1 MLLIDLY
8 TAVVLEATGRD
19 SIPQSDWDDVRLYIP
34 QRPRVTLRMLS
45 LSKHGCF
52 TQRASRSRFNSSD
65 SRLDII
71 IARAADAETVRS
83 RRDPDPAVRCCS
95 AHVR

>member
-34 QRPRVTLRMLS
+34 ETPPPNPVKAVPWMLHAKGKPQP
-45 LSKHGCF
+45 L
-52 TQRASRSRFNSSD
+52 
-65 SRLDII
+65 
-71 IARAADAETVRS
+71 
-83 RRDPDPAVRCCS
+83 
-95 AHVR
+95 